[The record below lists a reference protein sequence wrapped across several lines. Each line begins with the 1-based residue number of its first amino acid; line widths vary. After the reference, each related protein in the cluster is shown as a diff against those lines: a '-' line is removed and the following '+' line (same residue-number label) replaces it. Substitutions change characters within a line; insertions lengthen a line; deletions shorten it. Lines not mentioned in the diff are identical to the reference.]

1 MSAFRIESDM
11 WADPRFICLPGDAT
25 RLWVMAGSW
34 AADHDTDGFIPT
46 EAAASLCACIN
57 SRDLLRHGLWEKVNG
72 GYRIIDWHPEDAT
85 PELRLIAGG
94 AR

>member
-1 MSAFRIESDM
+1 MSAFRIESGI
-11 WADPRFICLPGDAT
+11 WADPRMIALPGEAS

-34 AADHDTDGFIPT
+34 AAGHDTDGFIPA
-46 EAAASLCACIN
+46 EAVPRLGVYAGV
-57 SRDLLRHGLWEKVNG
+57 RDLLRHGLWEKVNG
-72 GYRIIDWHPEDAT
+72 GYRITDFHPEDAT